1 MEKLLLRGDRVA
13 AAVRQPDVLDDL
25 AEVHGE
31 RLRVSTFDL
40 TDTSA
45 MRREVDE
52 VFAAFGRVDV
62 VFSNAGLGLF
72 GAAEEVTDEQ
82 IEAQIATNLVG
93 SIQLVR
99 ACLPHLRRQ
108 GGGRILQTSSE
119 GGQAIYPGF
128 SIYHATKWGIEG
140 FIETVA
146 QEVAPFG
153 IDMTIVEP
161 GPTRTSFATNAD
173 FADAME
179 EYKATPAG
187 KVRQALADGAFSIS
201 GDPERYA
208 PAIIATAEAERPARR
223 LILGSG
229 AYDNIER
236 SLSERLDAI
245 HAQKAVAAS
254 VDSPESASA

>member
-1 MEKLLLRGDRVA
+1 MEKLLSRGDRVA
-13 AAVRQPDVLDDL
+13 AAVRRPDALDDL
-25 AEVHGE
+25 ANTYVG

-40 TDTSA
+40 TDRSA

-52 VFAAFGRVDV
+52 MFAELGHIDV
-62 VFSNAGLGLF
+62 VFSNAGFGLF

-82 IEAQIATNLVG
+82 IERQIATNLVG

-99 ACLPHLRRQ
+99 ACLPLMRRQ

-119 GGQAIYPGF
+119 GGQVVYPGF

-140 FIETVA
+140 FVETVA

-153 IDMTIVEP
+153 IDMIIVEP
-161 GPTRTSFATNAD
+161 GPTRTSFATNAE
-173 FADAME
+173 FAPAME
-179 EYKATPAG
+179 EYKVTPAG
-187 KVRQALADGAFSIS
+187 AVRQALADGAFSIS

-208 PAIIATAEAERPARR
+208 PAIIAAAEAERPPRR

-236 SLSERLDAI
+236 SLTERLDSI
-245 HAQKAVAAS
+245 RAQKAVAAS
-254 VDSPESASA
+254 VDGPKPASG